1 MDCGQY
7 GSDAKRETGMDK
19 PKNERR
25 VDSQAGLLESAM
37 RTIGQLVSST
47 DLATRSVAF
56 RALAEIKKARKLVPT
71 RRKDDKK

>member
-1 MDCGQY
+1 MAVWQ
-7 GSDAKRETGMDK
+7 KRETGMDK
-19 PKNERR
+19 PEKERR
-25 VDSQAGLLESAM
+25 LDSQAGLLESAM

-56 RALAEIKKARKLVPT
+56 RALAEIKKARKLVPA

>member
-1 MDCGQY
+1 
-7 GSDAKRETGMDK
+7 MDK
-19 PKNERR
+19 PEKERR

-37 RTIGQLVSST
+37 RTIGQLVSSA

-56 RALAEIKKARKLVPT
+56 RTLAELKKARKLVPA